1 MTCITVRICGDTRT
15 RTHTHTQTHAHKSR
29 SLCTELDQ
37 DDEERKPFP
46 QKNILTPVQN
56 KERAD
61 VQDMTL
67 SEWKQ
72 AFGDVIDSTI
82 LR

>member
-1 MTCITVRICGDTRT
+1 VRICGDTRT
-15 RTHTHTQTHAHKSR
+15 CAHTHTQTHAHKSR

-37 DDEERKPFP
+37 DDEERKPSA
-46 QKNILTPVQN
+46 QKIILTPAQN
-56 KERAD
+56 EERAD
-61 VQDMTL
+61 VQDMML

-82 LR
+82 LW

>member
-1 MTCITVRICGDTRT
+1 MSHVSICAFAGTHACT
-15 RTHTHTQTHAHKSR
+15 HSHTHTHAYTPR
-29 SLCTELDQ
+29 SLRTELDQ
-37 DDEERKPFP
+37 DDEERKPSP
-46 QKNILTPVQN
+46 QKKMQTPAQN

-61 VQDMTL
+61 AQDMTL